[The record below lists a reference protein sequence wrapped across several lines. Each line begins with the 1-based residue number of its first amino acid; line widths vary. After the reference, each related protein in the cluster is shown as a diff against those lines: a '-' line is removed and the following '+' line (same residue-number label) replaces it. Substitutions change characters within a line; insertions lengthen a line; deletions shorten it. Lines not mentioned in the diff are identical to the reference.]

1 MNTIEPGIFQ
11 MQGWVCPKCGNV
23 MSPFQSYC
31 IFCHRTGTGGEAT
44 SGISAPPINQPD
56 SSADPHPN
64 RDFYTTSQK
73 GGVTIVD

>member
-1 MNTIEPGIFQ
+1 MNTIESGIFQ

-31 IFCHRTGTGGEAT
+31 IFCHRTDGVAT
-44 SGISAPPINQPD
+44 SGISAPSINQPD

-64 RDFYTTSQK
+64 YDFHTTSQK
-73 GGVTIVD
+73 DGVTIVD